1 MSLNT
6 SSFFDTTNANQEK
19 NPLHNSQ
26 IQNIPS
32 SFSPLVNIKKNLFYS
47 SNYEISFEELRAK
60 TLGLLPLGKDE
71 KDQVIV
77 HNNNYDDDDIMK
89 TIFTGKEIEKSKENS
104 NKKIIVTKQSL
115 EFNKMSS
122 SDIKSKE
129 IIGTIIPS
137 TTKTKI
143 NNNLELSDMMEIIS
157 SCQYNNYN
165 HNHENGS
172 PSVSAASTFHHY
184 CHQSTTTVATKI
196 IMDEKDIKCN
206 KNYNNKYFNLITS
219 PSLKNFNEKKVNTNK
234 LLLFPIPSNPCK
246 PLNQNLIEKILNSLN
261 NFLNDYPEYHD
272 LRNQN
277 SNQHEKILRILR
289 QNKPQSR
296 HAINNINDNTTTT
309 GCYSSEIDDNSIQIL
324 DKTFIVCNK
333 IGEGSY
339 GKVYRVLDKKK
350 FIESGININNKKN
363 NNVNASIALKI
374 QIPPS
379 SWEFY
384 IIKQLHQRLL
394 STTAAV
400 TTVNSIIKVFSLC
413 YYKNE
418 SYLLTEY
425 CNHGSLLDLI
435 NNLKKDNSQIDEI
448 LVIFFTIELLKV
460 IESIHKVGII
470 HCDIKVDNCLLRL
483 ESLSSEDNN
492 NSNKWDSQYNP
503 FGENGWSKKG
513 IKLIDFGRSIDVTL
527 FPPNMKFIADWKTD
541 EEDCVEMREGRPWKW
556 QADYYGLAG
565 VIYCMLHNEYLQV
578 TQTHINND
586 GYDCNIDNSNMDLWK
601 RLFDIL
607 LNSSSLLRSI
617 DNDDGDLLLELKEIR
632 KEFENY
638 LVENCEKSGKSLKS
652 LLKKLEVKANT

>member
-115 EFNKMSS
+115 EFNKMSFN
-122 SDIKSKE
+122 IKSKE

-143 NNNLELSDMMEIIS
+143 NNNLELSDMMEI
-157 SCQYNNYN
+157 
-165 HNHENGS
+165 

-206 KNYNNKYFNLITS
+206 NNYNNKYFNLITS

-234 LLLFPIPSNPCK
+234 LLLSPIPSNPCK
-246 PLNQNLIEKILNSLN
+246 PLNQNLIENILNSLN

-296 HAINNINDNTTTT
+296 HAINNINDNTTTI

-448 LVIFFTIELLKV
+448 LV
-460 IESIHKVGII
+460 
-470 HCDIKVDNCLLRL
+470 DNCLLRL

-556 QADYYGLAG
+556 QADYYGLA
-565 VIYCMLHNEYLQV
+565 V
-578 TQTHINND
+578 
-586 GYDCNIDNSNMDLWK
+586 DLWK